1 MVRALEMM
9 ANHEIAKAD
18 RCNSIQDAV
27 RLELPCDWNRVEISA
42 RLIRCCDWNRN
53 ISRLQWLRRIINSLE
68 DTMNNRLAMSS
79 LIAASLLA
87 SSAAFAQS
95 TTVQGANDGA
105 RAGGAV
111 GGPVGE
117 VVGGTVG
124 AAVGLGLE
132 IPNAVITSIQG
143 DRVRRWWCASGVVV
157 GEPLPPTVELRTVPS
172 HTEYRYAV
180 VNDRRVIVEPRT
192 RKIIKIID

>member
-1 MVRALEMM
+1 
-9 ANHEIAKAD
+9 
-18 RCNSIQDAV
+18 
-27 RLELPCDWNRVEISA
+27 
-42 RLIRCCDWNRN
+42 
-53 ISRLQWLRRIINSLE
+53 LRRIVNSLE
-68 DTMNNRLAMSS
+68 DTMNKILAVS
-79 LIAASLLA
+79 LIAASLLT
-87 SSAAFAQS
+87 SGAAFAQS
-95 TTVQGANDGA
+95 TTVQGAHDGA
-105 RAGGAV
+105 RAGGQV

-132 IPNAVITSIQG
+132 IPNAVITSIPA
-143 DRVRRWWCASGVVV
+143 DRGPSVTVRERVVV

-192 RKIIKIID
+192 RKVIKIIDE